1 MPLTDARLSASS
13 QLNRLT
19 LIKNIK
25 YLLPIFGFMLAS
37 CSPGGNR
44 PKGVFSHL
52 PDASNGVSLEVAES
66 VDQQAAAEV
75 AATSPTFSV
84 SIDEDGA
91 SWMRAKLF
99 FEKFLTTDSGSKT
112 PVITKIMGRKWVLLS
127 SPSVAG
133 NYSYEVSKDELP
145 GAYRYQVRCTQRNN
159 LGQQQ
164 IAEMNARNV
173 ARFIRDGKLEISLLT
188 R

>member
-1 MPLTDARLSASS
+1 MSPSDARFCASS
-13 QLNRLT
+13 LLAQL
-19 LIKNIK
+19 K
-25 YLLPIFGFMLAS
+25 LLKDIRWILPLCGCVIAS
-37 CSPGGNR
+37 CSSGGVR

-52 PDASNGVSLEVAES
+52 PEASNGVSLEVAES

-75 AATSPTFSV
+75 AATLPTFSV

-91 SWMRAKLF
+91 YWMRAKLF

-133 NYSYEVSKDELP
+133 NYSYEVVKDELP
-145 GAYRYQVRCTQRNN
+145 GAYRYHVRCTPRNN
-159 LGQQQ
+159 LGQQHV
-164 IAEMNARNV
+164 AEMNARNV

>member
-1 MPLTDARLSASS
+1 MVPLLACLLS
-13 QLNRLT
+13 
-19 LIKNIK
+19 
-25 YLLPIFGFMLAS
+25 S
-37 CSPGGNR
+37 CSTGEGR

-52 PDASNGVSLEVAES
+52 PEASNGVSLEVAES

-75 AATSPTFSV
+75 AATPPTFSV
-84 SIDEDGA
+84 SIDEDSA

-99 FEKFLTTDSGSKT
+99 FEKFLTTESGTKT

-133 NYSYEVSKDELP
+133 NYSYEVAKDELP
-145 GAYRYQVRCTQRNN
+145 GAFRYHVQCTQRNN

-164 IAEMNARNV
+164 VAEMNARNV